1 MFTHK
6 QIWAAIDAVAEARGL
21 SVSALAKKAGLNASA
36 LNLSK
41 RVGPDGHMRW
51 PSTETLSRV
60 LMAAGMDLKAL
71 ADIVDTMS
79 DQRALAFSRSSTIP
93 DRQVR

>member
-6 QIWAAIDAVAEARGL
+6 QIWAAIDAVAGARGL
-21 SVSALAKKAGLNASA
+21 SVSALAKKAGLDASA
-36 LNLSK
+36 LNPSK

-71 ADIVDTMS
+71 ADIVDTIS
-79 DQRALAFSRSSTIP
+79 DQRSLALRRLSITP
-93 DRQVR
+93 DHQIR